1 MARTVNLVQLS
12 TALRD
17 QPYSETDSNC
27 QMSFSEIANVSS
39 FRVVSASIPVSQ
51 YTFSDFNKSFT
62 YGYEA
67 PSTFVAGD
75 YIDISVGVWSTMGTD
90 SGAFN
95 FRELDQ
101 DGITR
106 YTFTGVIPPK
116 FLTLTE
122 ILTIINPPAGSSAT
136 SRVIHNAVTNKL
148 EIEIDPTPAGMTVTS
163 TLEISA
169 YFPLGIDTALI
180 YTRVSGGAP
189 AVPVLAALKV
199 VDVQPRRAALT
210 SFRWSPTTSTIFS
223 FSDLLDSLNTALTA
237 PLMSIEN
244 TNTIGGPWF
253 SSGSVYRQIYLQNS
267 NYSFDFTG
275 FTANAAAVTGIQ
287 FGEVFPSTFQNKTE
301 PVVFTRLSM
310 TPANL
315 SIVNYTFTDA
325 TLVFDTDRLYTEA
338 DILTSLNLAFTTL
351 GAIWTAD
358 HNRLKITTSDTSA
371 IHLGSNEVLGL
382 RTPSFIVVPKEEA
395 YMSPYVYD
403 LSGGTDLFYIG
414 IPNLYQNGRTSQGAG
429 ANAIRRRD
437 IVLAIANTT
446 SVAFG
451 SYINFYDQSG
461 LFVPLGGT
469 QSVSTIQLVLY
480 DQRFQRVET
489 TNGIPIHVS
498 LEFV

>member
-17 QPYSETDSNC
+17 QPYSETDANC
-27 QMSFSEIANVSS
+27 QMSFSEIPNVSS

-62 YGYEA
+62 YGYES
-67 PSTFVAGD
+67 PTTFVEGD

-90 SGAFN
+90 SGAFT
-95 FRELDQ
+95 FREVEQ
-101 DGITR
+101 NGNIR

-122 ILTIINPPAGSSAT
+122 ILAIINPPLGSSAT
-136 SRVIHNAVTNKL
+136 SRVIHNTVTNKL

-163 TLEISA
+163 TLTISA
-169 YFPLGIDTALI
+169 FFPLGIDTELI
-180 YTRVSGGAP
+180 YTRVSGGDP
-189 AVPVLAALKV
+189 ATPVQAALKV
-199 VDVQPRRAALT
+199 VDVQPRRAAIT
-210 SFRWSPTTSTIFS
+210 SFRWSPATGTIFS
-223 FSDLLDSLNTALTA
+223 FSDLTDSLNTALSPA
-237 PLMSIEN
+237 ILSIEN
-244 TNTIGGPWF
+244 TNTIGGSWI
-253 SSGSVYRQIYLQNS
+253 SGGSVFRQLYLQNS

-275 FTANAAAVTGIQ
+275 FTSNASAVTGIQ
-287 FGEVFPSTFQNKTE
+287 FGEVFPSAFQNLSD
-301 PVVFTRLSM
+301 PPAFTRLSM

-315 SIVNYTFTDA
+315 NIVNYVFTDV
-325 TLVFDTDRLYTEA
+325 TIDFETDRLYTEA
-338 DILTSLNLAFTTL
+338 DILTSLNLAFTTI
-351 GAIWTAD
+351 GATWTAD
-358 HNRLKITTSDTSA
+358 HNRLKITTSDQSA
-371 IHLGSNEVLGL
+371 VHLGSNEVLGL

-414 IPNLYQNGRTSQGAG
+414 IPNLYKDGRTSQGSG
-429 ANAIRRRD
+429 SNAIRRRD

-469 QSVSTIQLVLY
+469 QSVSNIQLVLY
-480 DQRFQRVET
+480 DQRFQRIAT